1 MCKPNYIV
9 IGVFHSNEELN
20 KKPCA
25 FCSYKFELHDL
36 LVSKRMD
43 GERNFEYVCNDFVFN
58 NSNKILL
65 NRIDTSLYFSL
76 NEYTIDESYDS
87 LFYDL
92 KKVVSDQ
99 DILILNS
106 YTDKSGDKNLDLSK

>member
-1 MCKPNYIV
+1 M
-9 IGVFHSNEELN
+9 G
-20 KKPCA
+20 
-25 FCSYKFELHDL
+25 
-36 LVSKRMD
+36 
-43 GERNFEYVCNDFVFN
+43 
-58 NSNKILL
+58 
-65 NRIDTSLYFSL
+65 IDTSLYFSL

-106 YTDKSGDKNLDLSK
+106 YTR